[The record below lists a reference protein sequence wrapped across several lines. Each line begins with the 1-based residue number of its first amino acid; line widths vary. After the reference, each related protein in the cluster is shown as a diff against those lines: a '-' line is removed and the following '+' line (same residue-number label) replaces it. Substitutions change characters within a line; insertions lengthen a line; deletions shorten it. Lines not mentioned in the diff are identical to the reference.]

1 VLRTYSAFFSLLRA
15 IIDMVVA
22 ASIWVAVYY
31 IRFYSPLFHT
41 PKSISPIR
49 NHLQLIFPVVC
60 ICLLAFLW
68 SGLYRPKRIK
78 SIFEQICNL
87 LKATFLSGLL
97 ILSFFYYN
105 MREGPYSRKLLALF
119 IVMLPFG
126 LSFSQI
132 LVMVVLRALR
142 KKGYN
147 LRHYAVIGATEKGR
161 QLVKDVE
168 AMGHLGLKC
177 AFFTDD
183 DPALIGTK
191 LRGIPVLGPIEEV
204 LDSVKQGEIDEAYLA
219 LGGSSAQRIYPV
231 LASLQSSGITIRIIP
246 DWGNLITLSNTSAI
260 AIGSQTLFSA
270 EDSPLSGPSTI
281 IKGAFDVVVA
291 LLLLLLLCVPFVI
304 ITVLVKLSSKGP
316 VFYKQTRVG
325 MSQKEFTILKFRTMK
340 VDAEAEDNPRWTV
353 PHDKRCTHIG
363 IFLRRTSLDE
373 IPQLFNVVK
382 GQMSLVGPRPEQPF
396 FVREFSEDYRKYMIR
411 HKVKTGITGWA
422 QIHGYRGNSSLRKR
436 LIYDLYYVRNWSFW
450 LDLWILLLTP
460 WHLIK
465 GENAY

>member
-1 VLRTYSAFFSLLRA
+1 MLRTYSAFFSLLRF
-15 IIDMVVA
+15 IIDIMVT

-41 PKSISPIR
+41 PKSISPIKK
-49 NHLQLIFPVVC
+49 HLQLMLPVVC
-60 ICLLAFLW
+60 ICFLAFLW
-68 SGLYRPKRIK
+68 SGLYKPKRIK
-78 SIFEQICNL
+78 SILEQICNL
-87 LKATFLSGLL
+87 LKATLLSGLF
-97 ILSFFYYN
+97 ILSFFYYI
-105 MREGPYSRKLLALF
+105 REGPYSRKLLALF
-119 IVMLPFG
+119 IVMLLFG

-142 KKGYN
+142 QKGYN
-147 LRHYAVIGATEKGR
+147 LRYYAVIGATKKGQ
-161 QLVKDVE
+161 QLVKDIE

-177 AFFTDD
+177 AFFADD

-191 LRGIPVLGPIEEV
+191 LLGIPVLGPIEKV
-204 LDSVKQGEIDEAYLA
+204 LKSVKQGEIDEAYLA
-219 LGGSSAQRIYPV
+219 LGGNSTQKIYPM

-246 DWGNLITLSNTSAI
+246 DWGNLISLSNTSAI

-270 EDSPLSGPSTI
+270 EDSPLSGPNII
-281 IKGAFDVVVA
+281 IKGAFDVVVVV
-291 LLLLLLLCVPFVI
+291 LLLLLLCVPFLI
-304 ITVLVKLSSKGP
+304 ITLLVKLSSKGP

-325 MSQKEFTILKFRTMK
+325 MNQKEFTILKFRTMK
-340 VDAEAEDNPRWTV
+340 VDAEAENNPRWTV
-353 PHDKRCTHIG
+353 PHDKRCTKIG

-373 IPQLFNVVK
+373 IPQLLNVVK

-396 FVREFSEDYRKYMIR
+396 FVKQFSEDYRKYMIR

-460 WHLIK
+460 WHLFK